1 MINRRLTRLLLG
13 VLLLNTL
20 VLSAHA
26 QALFQEGTHYQR
38 LPQAHPAG
46 SGERPEVVE
55 LFSYNCIH
63 CFNFKPAVQEWLAT
77 KPDNV
82 EFIRIPV
89 TFGQRNMEL
98 MARAYYAAQE
108 LGIEQEADTALYAAF
123 HGQQR
128 RRLTNEDQVADLFA
142 ELGVEREAFDRAFNS
157 FAVETKVR
165 RANQLTQRYQIRGT
179 PSVVINGQYL
189 TTGSMAGGN
198 PRMLEVANFLTRRY
212 GAPATD

>member
-1 MINRRLTRLLLG
+1 MNYSLTRWVLG

-20 VLSAHA
+20 ALSAHA

-46 SGERPEVVE
+46 SGEHPEVVE
-55 LFSYNCIH
+55 LFAYNCIH
-63 CFNFKPAVQEWLAT
+63 CFNFKPAVQEWLQT

-89 TFGQRNMEL
+89 TFGRRDMEL

-108 LGIEQEADTALYAAF
+108 LDIEDQADTALYDAF
-123 HGQQR
+123 HVQR
-128 RRLTNEDQVADLFA
+128 RRLTNVDQVADLFA

-189 TTGSMAGGN
+189 TTGSMAGSN
-198 PRMLEVANFLTRRY
+198 PRMLDVADFLTRRY
-212 GAPATD
+212 GAPTVD